1 MNNYNKLLLS
11 LGSNRSPELNI
22 ASACSRLEALFP
34 DIFFS
39 EAVYTSP
46 VDCPCTEPFLNCL
59 ACATTVCT
67 LEEVYA
73 MLKDLEEEAGRTPEG
88 KHQGIVPLD
97 IDILQWNEQILK
109 PADMKRDYVREAL
122 RSLLP
127 ET

>member
-1 MNNYNKLLLS
+1 
-11 LGSNRSPELNI
+11 
-22 ASACSRLEALFP
+22 
-34 DIFFS
+34 
-39 EAVYTSP
+39 
-46 VDCPCTEPFLNCL
+46 
-59 ACATTVCT
+59 
-67 LEEVYA
+67 

-97 IDILQWNEQILK
+97 IDVLQWNEQILK